1 MSGKL
6 PPYPV
11 DNEATLKLDQAHK
24 SLHMVNQ
31 AYKDELNEA
40 IRRVDLKHAPFL
52 YTAQSVL
59 YEAMSEAAI
68 AGFDAEEQA
77 QIMGCAMH

>member
-1 MSGKL
+1 MSKL

-24 SLHMVNQ
+24 SLHMVNE
-31 AYKDELNEA
+31 AYKAE
-40 IRRVDLKHAPFL
+40 VDAAVRMVEMKHAPFL

-59 YEAMSEAAI
+59 YEAMSEAAL

-77 QIMGCAMH
+77 QIMGCVGH